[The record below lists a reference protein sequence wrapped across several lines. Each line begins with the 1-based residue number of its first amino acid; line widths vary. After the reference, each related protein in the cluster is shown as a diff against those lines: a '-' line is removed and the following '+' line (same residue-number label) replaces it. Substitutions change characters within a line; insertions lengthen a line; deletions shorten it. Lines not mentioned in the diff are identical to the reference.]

1 MDFFFFFFYQSYV
14 KEHRK
19 GGWPSCTKMFTHAN
33 WITKLF
39 VCVLLALGD
48 PVNTELSVGVGGD
61 ACYRGRPVTT
71 SGKLKLD

>member
-1 MDFFFFFFYQSYV
+1 MAILH
-14 KEHRK
+14 KN
-19 GGWPSCTKMFTHAN
+19 THAN